1 MHRAATYTPAM
12 TLTLAIVLLV
22 AMAAVVVTLFAG
34 LIGMARGG
42 DFNARYGNVLMRWR
56 VVLQGVAVLVLV
68 IALIAAS
75 S

>member
-1 MHRAATYTPAM
+1 MNM
-12 TLTLAIVLLV
+12 TLIIALLV
-22 AMAAVVVTLFAG
+22 AMAAVVATLFIG

-42 DFNARYGNVLMRWR
+42 SFNARYGNVLMRWR
-56 VVLQGVAVLVLV
+56 VVLQGVAVVILV

>member
-1 MHRAATYTPAM
+1 MS
-12 TLTLAIVLLV
+12 LTLFIVLLV
-22 AMAAVVVTLFAG
+22 AMAAVVATLFIG

-42 DFNARYGNVLMRWR
+42 AFNARYGNVLMRWR

>member
-1 MHRAATYTPAM
+1 M
-12 TLTLAIVLLV
+12 TLTLIIVLLV
-22 AMAAVVVTLFAG
+22 AMAAVVATLFTG

-42 DFNARYGNVLMRWR
+42 DFNARYGNTLMRWR
-56 VVLQGVAVLVLV
+56 VILQGVAVLVLV